1 VSEKNRIITENERMI
16 RTLQERPTR
25 SDSSEELMI
34 LRHEHQKLNVAYQEL
49 LQSLNSKEIELT
61 NMKTMVDQSEEMLH
75 HTTA

>member
-1 VSEKNRIITENERMI
+1 MSEKNRIITENERMI